1 MRRDFGKT
9 TLAHRDYALSP
20 RQNGGVLENR
30 SSSAGRSSKSR
41 RAYHSRLPSY
51 HLCLRI
57 VNILQIVIY
66 LTTILTTINRQQ
78 KSVLPQK
85 TFKRCAT
92 QPAPTSGDTFDSFAC
107 PFDLSTGIRPISL
120 TFPSPLFPSLPG
132 SRACRL
138 TYHMFQNYE
147 PRTHRDRIATLSH
160 SFTDRTTKCP
170 LIFFSLSV
178 FRAFLYTRS
187 LTLFRSHSRT
197 RCLRFH
203 FRLHFTH
210 LTPYRIRR
218 TKDAREGLHEI
229 GFIAISHII
238 KDKFCFSLHI
248 TFPLQC
254 NIKLS

>member
-1 MRRDFGKT
+1 MFVEVAPRLSFG
-9 TLAHRDYALSP
+9 P
-20 RQNGGVLENR
+20 W
-30 SSSAGRSSKSR
+30 
-41 RAYHSRLPSY
+41 Y

-107 PFDLSTGIRPISL
+107 PFDLSTGRRPISL
-120 TFPSPLFPSLPG
+120 IPPPLLFLFLSSFPRRCPEVELAGWRITCFKTTNHVRTAIVSPLF
-132 SRACRL
+132 
-138 TYHMFQNYE
+138 
-147 PRTHRDRIATLSH
+147 LS
-160 SFTDRTTKCP
+160 
-170 LIFFSLSV
+170 FSLSL
-178 FRAFLYTRS
+178 ALIH
-187 LTLFRSHSRT
+187 RSHNKMPFDFFSFSFSARSYSLSHILSLSLILSQ
-197 RCLRFH
+197 RYLRFR

-210 LTPYRIRR
+210 LAPSYSSHEGRS
-218 TKDAREGLHEI
+218 KGLHEI

-238 KDKFCFSLHI
+238 KDKFCFSLRI
-248 TFPLQC
+248 TFSLQC